1 MNTTDT
7 IVAIA
12 TAPGLGAIGVIRLS
26 GKDAIFICQKVFK
39 GADLTLQKSHTIHY
53 GFVMDGALEIDEV
66 MVSIFHAP
74 KSFTTENSIEI
85 SCHGSPYI
93 QQQIVEVLIKKGAR
107 LAKAGEFTLRAF
119 LHGRI
124 DLSQAEAVA
133 DLIASANKSQHEM
146 ALQQM
151 KGGLSNEIKSLREQL
166 LNFASL
172 IELELDFGEEDVEFA
187 DRLQLESLI
196 EKIIQHINPILESF
210 HLGNAIKNGIPTA
223 IIGRPN
229 AGKSSLLN
237 VLLNDERAIVTEI
250 AGTTRDTIEEQFII
264 KGISFRLID
273 TAGMRE
279 SDDLVEKMGIQKT
292 YEKIG
297 EAQLI
302 LYVYDVNLL
311 TVAEVLADIKPL
323 LKEGHRVIICANKS
337 DLLKTEFPTS
347 SVDAFSQS
355 LAEHFAAFVLISTNA
370 KTNIELLK
378 NELVKDYFSTV
389 TQHHVILTNARHVDA
404 LATAKES
411 LEAVLTGVRSH
422 ITGDFLSIDI
432 KRSLHALAEISGE
445 VTNDEVLGNI
455 FSKFCI
461 GK

>member
-1 MNTTDT
+1 
-7 IVAIA
+7 
-12 TAPGLGAIGVIRLS
+12 
-26 GKDAIFICQKVFK
+26 
-39 GADLTLQKSHTIHY
+39 
-53 GFVMDGALEIDEV
+53 
-66 MVSIFHAP
+66 
-74 KSFTTENSIEI
+74 
-85 SCHGSPYI
+85 
-93 QQQIVEVLIKKGAR
+93 
-107 LAKAGEFTLRAF
+107 LRAF

-133 DLIASANKSQHEM
+133 DLIASANKSQHDM

-187 DRLQLESLI
+187 DRLQLQTLI
-196 EKIIQHINPILESF
+196 EKIIHHINPILESF

-297 EAQLI
+297 EAQMI

-311 TVAEVLADIKPL
+311 SVAEVLADIQPL
-323 LKEGHRVIICANKS
+323 LKEGQRVIICANKS
-337 DLLKTEFPTS
+337 DALKASFPTS
-347 SVDAFSQS
+347 FVDEFQQQ
-355 LAEHFAAFVLISTNA
+355 LAEHFAAFVLMSTKS

-378 NELVKDYFSTV
+378 NELVKDYVSIV
-389 TQHHVILTNARHVDA
+389 TQHHVILTNTRHVDA

-411 LEAVLTGVRSH
+411 LEAVLLGVHSH
-422 ITGDFLSIDI
+422 TTGDFLSLDI
-432 KRSLHALAEISGE
+432 KRSLNALAEISGE

>member
-1 MNTTDT
+1 MNTSDT

-26 GKDAIFICQKVFK
+26 GNDAILICQKVFK

-93 QQQIVEVLIKKGAR
+93 QQQIVEVLTKNGAR

-133 DLIASANKSQHEM
+133 DLIASANKSQHDM

-187 DRLQLESLI
+187 DRLQLETLI

-297 EAQLI
+297 EAQII

-311 TVAEVLADIKPL
+311 SVGEVLLDVSPL
-323 LKEGHRVIICANKS
+323 LKEGQKVIICANKS
-337 DLLKTEFPTS
+337 DALTHDFSASSINEFQQRLG
-347 SVDAFSQS
+347 A
-355 LAEHFAAFVLISTNA
+355 HFAAFVLISTKS

-378 NELVKDYFSTV
+378 NELVQDYISIV
-389 TQHHVILTNARHVDA
+389 SQHHVILTNARHVNA
-404 LATAKES
+404 LVTAKES

-432 KRSLHALAEISGE
+432 KRSLNALAEISGE

>member
-26 GKDAIFICQKVFK
+26 GNDAILICQKVFK

-93 QQQIVEVLIKKGAR
+93 QQQIVEVLIKNGAR

-133 DLIASANKSQHEM
+133 DLIASANKSQHDM

-187 DRLQLESLI
+187 DRLQLETLI

-264 KGISFRLID
+264 KGIAFRLID

-297 EAQLI
+297 EAQMI

-311 TVAEVLADIKPL
+311 TVAEVLADIQPL
-323 LKEGHRVIICANKS
+323 LKEGQRVIICANKS
-337 DLLKTEFPTS
+337 DALKAAFPSSLVDEF
-347 SVDAFSQS
+347 QQQ
-355 LAEHFAAFVLISTNA
+355 LAQHFAAFVLMSTKS

-378 NELVKDYFSTV
+378 NELVKDYISIV

-411 LEAVLTGVRSH
+411 LEAVLSGVHSH
-422 ITGDFLSIDI
+422 TTGDFLSLDI
-432 KRSLHALAEISGE
+432 KRSLNALAEISGE

>member
-26 GKDAIFICQKVFK
+26 GNDAILICQKVFK

-93 QQQIVEVLIKKGAR
+93 QQQIVEVLIKNGAR

-133 DLIASANKSQHEM
+133 DLIASANKSQHDM

-187 DRLQLESLI
+187 DRLQLETLI

-264 KGISFRLID
+264 KGIAFRLID

-297 EAQLI
+297 EAQMI

-311 TVAEVLADIKPL
+311 SVAEVLADITPL
-323 LKEGHRVIICANKS
+323 MKEGQRVIICANKS
-337 DLLKTEFPTS
+337 DALKAAFPSSLVDEF
-347 SVDAFSQS
+347 QQQ
-355 LAEHFAAFVLISTNA
+355 LAHHFAAFVLMST
-370 KTNIELLK
+370 KSKINIELLK
-378 NELVKDYFSTV
+378 NELVKDYISIV

-411 LEAVLTGVRSH
+411 LEAVLLGVHSH
-422 ITGDFLSIDI
+422 TTGDFLSLDI
-432 KRSLHALAEISGE
+432 KRSLNALAEISGE

>member
-1 MNTTDT
+1 
-7 IVAIA
+7 
-12 TAPGLGAIGVIRLS
+12 
-26 GKDAIFICQKVFK
+26 
-39 GADLTLQKSHTIHY
+39 
-53 GFVMDGALEIDEV
+53 
-66 MVSIFHAP
+66 
-74 KSFTTENSIEI
+74 
-85 SCHGSPYI
+85 
-93 QQQIVEVLIKKGAR
+93 
-107 LAKAGEFTLRAF
+107 
-119 LHGRI
+119 
-124 DLSQAEAVA
+124 
-133 DLIASANKSQHEM
+133 
-146 ALQQM
+146 
-151 KGGLSNEIKSLREQL
+151 LREQL

-187 DRLQLESLI
+187 DRLELESLI
-196 EKIIQHINPILESF
+196 EKIIAHINPILESF
-210 HLGNAIKNGIPTA
+210 HLGNAIKNGIPTT

-237 VLLNDERAIVTEI
+237 VLLNDERAIVTAI

-279 SDDLVEKMGIQKT
+279 SEDIVEKMGIQKT

-297 EAQLI
+297 EAQMI

-311 TVAEVLADIKPL
+311 TTADVLADIKPL
-323 LKEGHRVIICANKS
+323 LKEGQRVIICANKS
-337 DLLKTEFPTS
+337 DALKDEFST
-347 SVDAFSQS
+347 VAIDAFQEQ
-355 LAEHFAAFVLISTNA
+355 LGEHFAAFVLMSTLS
-370 KTNIELLK
+370 KTNIDVLK
-378 NELVKDYFSTV
+378 DALVKDYIATV

-411 LEAVLTGVRSH
+411 LEAVLTGISFH